1 MTKKLVLVD
10 CISQHLVRY
19 VVEVEDN
26 IDYAL
31 DTVVVEQSNV
41 GFQEFSQKHLGE
53 TIVSHREISKEE
65 YLKLFDQD
73 NDYLSSLSD
82 DQKLK
87 FINVPKI

>member
-31 DTVVVEQSNV
+31 DTVVLEQSNV
-41 GFQEFSQKHLGE
+41 EFPEFSQKHLGE

-82 DQKLK
+82 DRKLK